1 MNHSIRKTWTKSFRP
16 GRKTGTFIKIF
27 ALVKKTFLLDLLL
40 LAVVA
45 VWGANFAVVKYS
57 LQEVSPMAFNSLRF
71 MIAIVIMWALVVHRG
86 SGLQLFKADL
96 WPLIGLGLLGNF
108 LYQLAFIVGIQWSYS
123 ANAAVLLGSG
133 PMYVALI
140 SHFVYKNRV
149 TGVQIFGISV
159 GFLGVLILIFGKED
173 FTINGLSG
181 WGDALLFIAAVC
193 WALTSVLSISYL
205 KRYKPLD
212 LAVISMTSGGLAIIL
227 AGMPWVLEVQFLSL
241 SGKAWAGILYSG
253 ALSIAISY
261 VIWNLALSKVGAVRT
276 TAYQNFVPMFGVIF
290 GFIILDER
298 LSLWQY
304 LGAIMVITG
313 VIFTRM
319 FHTTWSKS
327 AESR

>member
-1 MNHSIRKTWTKSFRP
+1 MGSKNRYIYRNFL
-16 GRKTGTFIKIF
+16 
-27 ALVKKTFLLDLLL
+27 LVKKSYLLDLLL

-45 VWGANFAVVKYS
+45 VWGSNFAIVKYS

-71 MIAIVIMWALVVHRG
+71 MIAIVVMWYLVIHRG
-86 SGLQLFKADL
+86 RKVQLYKKDL

-108 LYQLAFIVGIQWSYS
+108 VYQVAFIIGIEWSYS

-140 SHFVYKNRV
+140 SHFIFKKKVSV
-149 TGVQIFGISV
+149 GQILGIIT
-159 GFLGVLILIFGKED
+159 GFLGVLILILGKEG
-173 FTINGLSG
+173 FELNGLSG
-181 WGDALLFIAAVC
+181 LGDLLLFVAALC

-205 KRYKPLD
+205 NRYTPLD

-227 AGMPWVLEVQFLSL
+227 AGMPWVLEVDFTSL
-241 SGKAWAGILYSG
+241 SGRAWAGILYSG
-253 ALSIAISY
+253 ALSIALSY
-261 VIWNLALSKVGAVRT
+261 IVWNYALSKVGAVRT
-276 TAYQNFVPMFGVIF
+276 TAFQNFVPMFGVLF

-313 VIFTRM
+313 VILTRI
-319 FHTTWSKS
+319 FKEAQSS
-327 AESR
+327 QAISR

>member
-1 MNHSIRKTWTKSFRP
+1 VKKSF
-16 GRKTGTFIKIF
+16 
-27 ALVKKTFLLDLLL
+27 LLELLL

-71 MIAIVIMWALVVHRG
+71 MIAIGVMWYLVIHRG
-86 SGLQLFKADL
+86 SKVQLHKKDV

-108 LYQLAFIVGIQWSYS
+108 VYQVAFIVGIEWSYS

-133 PMYVALI
+133 PMYVAII
-140 SHFVYKNRV
+140 SHFVFRNRV
-149 TGVQIFGISV
+149 SGGQILGIITGFI
-159 GFLGVLILIFGKED
+159 GVLILILGKDGFEL
-173 FTINGLSG
+173 NGLSG
-181 WGDALLFIAAVC
+181 LGDLLLFVAALC

-205 KRYKPLD
+205 DRYSPLD

-227 AGMPWVLEVQFLSL
+227 AGMPWVLEVDFAGL
-241 SGKAWAGILYSG
+241 SGNAWLGIMYSG
-253 ALSIAISY
+253 ALSIAVSY
-261 VIWNLALSKVGAVRT
+261 IIWNYALSKVGAVRT
-276 TAYQNFVPMFGVIF
+276 TAYQNFVPMFGVLF

-313 VIFTRM
+313 VIFTRI
-319 FHTTWSKS
+319 FKETLPISGKS
-327 AESR
+327 R